1 MSGYS
6 KDNKVKETQVVLAL
20 MTTIDGLPLGY
31 ELFPGNTYEGATLIN
46 AVDALSKRYDII
58 DTSVVADR
66 AMFTKENMQALD
78 DRGVNFIISA
88 KLKTMKKEFIEEIL
102 CDVEKALG
110 DKDDKMPSWVGE
122 YEHEGRRLVIG
133 YSSKRAAKD
142 KSDRDRLLLR
152 VRKKLKDGKVKVSD
166 LVKNTGTKKYLKFCN
181 KNKEMA
187 ILDED
192 KIKRAERWDGIYGI
206 ISSHD
211 KQEMSCDKIFDRYRG
226 LWQIE
231 DAFRVNKHDLKMRS
245 IFHWSPKRIKS
256 HILICYIA
264 YSLVAIVKHKLKKSK
279 VNLSIAR
286 IREELGYMSSKC
298 G

>member
-1 MSGYS
+1 MGG
-6 KDNKVKETQVVLAL
+6 QL
-20 MTTIDGLPLGY
+20 
-31 ELFPGNTYEGATLIN
+31 
-46 AVDALSKRYDII
+46 R
-58 DTSVVADR
+58 SVVADR

-231 DAFRVNKHDLKMRS
+231 DAFRVNKHDLKMRP

-286 IREELGYMSSKC
+286 IREELGYIQASVVRDRKTGKKFLLPSKPNDTQRAIYSSLGLNLQEKVEYL